1 MSVRPNSPAARDI
14 AYHLHPYTNARKH
27 EEQGPLIISE
37 GKGVMVRD
45 DQGNEYIEAMAGL
58 WCTALGFSEPRLIK
72 AATAQLEKLPY
83 YHSFAHKVPEAVIDL
98 SEKLIELAP
107 VPMSKAFFA
116 NSGSEANDTVVKM
129 IWYYNNARGRPEKKK
144 IIGRIKGYHGITV
157 ASGSLTGIPVNH
169 QDFDLPIANII
180 HTGCPH
186 HYRFAEEGESEED
199 FATRRADELEQLILE
214 ERPETVAAFIGEPV
228 MGAGGVIVPPRTY
241 WDKIQAVLRKYDVLL
256 IADEVICGFARTGNY
271 WGSQTFDIKPDVMT
285 MAKALTSGYV
295 PMSAVL
301 ISDEI
306 YQGIADNTG
315 KIGNFGHGFT
325 YTGHPLAAA
334 VAMETLKVYEERDI
348 VAQVRSVMGPF
359 QEGLRR
365 FADEPLVGE
374 VRGLGLIA
382 AVEFVADKAS
392 KAAFDPPGQVGAYFV
407 ARAQA
412 HGLIVRPL
420 GDAVAICPPLV
431 ITEAQIGKLLDAF
444 GKALADTQ
452 AWVGTEGLASVA

>member
-1 MSVRPNSPAARDI
+1 
-14 AYHLHPYTNARKH
+14 
-27 EEQGPLIISE
+27 
-37 GKGVMVRD
+37 
-45 DQGNEYIEAMAGL
+45 
-58 WCTALGFSEPRLIK
+58 
-72 AATAQLEKLPY
+72 
-83 YHSFAHKVPEAVIDL
+83 
-98 SEKLIELAP
+98 
-107 VPMSKAFFA
+107 
-116 NSGSEANDTVVKM
+116 
-129 IWYYNNARGRPEKKK
+129 
-144 IIGRIKGYHGITV
+144 
-157 ASGSLTGIPVNH
+157 
-169 QDFDLPIANII
+169 
-180 HTGCPH
+180 
-186 HYRFAEEGESEED
+186 
-199 FATRRADELEQLILE
+199 ADELEQLILE
-214 ERPETVAAFIGEPV
+214 EGPETVAAFIGEPV

-306 YQGIADNTG
+306 YQGIADNTA